1 MKPIVFCDFD
11 GTITAEETF
20 VVMIKEFT
28 PELAD
33 KLLPEMYAFR
43 LTIREGVR
51 QLMHS
56 IPSKRYP
63 EILEFM
69 RYQPIRPGFVE
80 LLDFLETQNIPL
92 VIVSGGLLGMVK
104 TILGNLEKRVYAI
117 HAFDVDTSGEY
128 LQVRS
133 DFEYGPELVAKIK
146 VMELYQTPT
155 QIAIGDSLTDL
166 IMAMAAKIVFARD
179 RLAQYLD
186 ERQKPYIIW
195 QDFFDIKEKLEIKL
209 KELEEI

>member
-11 GTITAEETF
+11 GTITMQETF

-28 PELAD
+28 PELAN
-33 KLLPEMYAFR
+33 KLLPEMYALR
-43 LTIREGVR
+43 LTLREGVR

-56 IPSKRYP
+56 IPSKSYP

-69 RYQPIRPGFVE
+69 RHQQIRPGFIE
-80 LLDFLETQNIPL
+80 LLDFLDNEGIPL
-92 VIVSGGLLGMVK
+92 VVVSGGLLGMVK
-104 TILGNLEKRVYAI
+104 TILGNLEKRIYAI

-133 DFEYGPELVAKIK
+133 NFEYGSELIAKIK
-146 VMELYQTPT
+146 VMELYPTPRP
-155 QIAIGDSLTDL
+155 IAIGDSLTDL
-166 IMAMAAKIVFARD
+166 NMAMAAKIVFARD
-179 RLAQYLD
+179 RLAKYLD
-186 ERQKPYIIW
+186 DRQKPYIMW
-195 QDFFDIKEKLEIKL
+195 QDFFDIKEKLAVKL